1 MSDTPFRQFDP
12 TSPVAIIGL
21 GVIGA
26 KVAWSCA
33 RSGMRTIGY
42 DIDPAAAQQALALAA
57 SWGSDADREA
67 VQRNF
72 SVTASLTEALA
83 GVQLAFEN
91 VPEVPELK
99 GRVLAEVGE
108 RGESE
113 MYIGT
118 NTSSLLSIPLARASG
133 RPKRFF
139 AMNFTDPTDG
149 RLVELMAPAAAAE
162 TITFA
167 RRWARAQGMVPI
179 AVQRDEMGYS
189 FNRLWRVIKKEV
201 LRQISAGISTP
212 ENIDRAWMLTFGT
225 DAGPCGLMDQV
236 GLATIA
242 AIEQRYADA
251 SGDPADAPPDFLL
264 KLVRAG
270 RTGERAGRGLY
281 EYPNPQFRSPSFLDG
296 GEDSDQRPA
305 RQSRSE

>member
-12 TSPVAIIGL
+12 TSQVAIIGL

-42 DIDPAAAQQALALAA
+42 DIDPVVAQQTLALAA
-57 SWGSDADREA
+57 SWGSSADREA
-67 VQRNF
+67 IRKNF
-72 SVTASLTEALA
+72 SVAATLAEALEDA
-83 GVQLAFEN
+83 QLAFEN
-91 VPEVPELK
+91 VPEISELK
-99 GRVLAEVGE
+99 RRVLADIGLSG
-108 RGESE
+108 RPE

-118 NTSSLLSIPLARASG
+118 NTSSLLSIPLAQASG
-133 RPKRFF
+133 RPARFF

-201 LRQISAGISTP
+201 LRQISAGISSP

-225 DAGPCGLMDQV
+225 IIGPCGLMDQV
-236 GLATIA
+236 GLSTIA

-251 SGDPADAPPDFLL
+251 SGDAAEAPPDFLL
-264 KLVRAG
+264 KLVQAG
-270 RTGERAGRGLY
+270 RTGERAGSGLY
-281 EYPNPQFRSPSFLDG
+281 EYPNPRFRSPGFLDG
-296 GEDSDQRPA
+296 AEDSNPQRDA
-305 RQSRSE
+305 